1 MIPDLSDKLSNIFL
15 QVTIKNVVEGS
26 VASKLTGYFILN
38 DEKYNFSAI
47 AFGRI
52 GGHNISI
59 KVSNTSLQKMKKVQ
73 LDPEIVLLI
82 VQRKIIEGDFKIEEK
97 KDKVQKLS

>member
-1 MIPDLSDKLSNIFL
+1 MIPDLSDKLSNIYL

-26 VASKLTGYFILN
+26 IASKLTGYFILN
-38 DEKYNFSAI
+38 DDKYNFSAI

-59 KVSNTSLQKMKKVQ
+59 KVSNTSLLKMKKVQ
-73 LDPEIVLLI
+73 LDPEIVLLL
-82 VQRKIIEGDFKIEEK
+82 VQRKIIEGDFKIEKK
-97 KDKVQKLS
+97 KDRFEKLS

>member
-1 MIPDLSDKLSNIFL
+1 MIPDLSDKLSNIYL

-26 VASKLTGYFILN
+26 IASKLTGYFILN
-38 DEKYNFSAI
+38 DDKYNFSAI

-59 KVSNTSLQKMKKVQ
+59 KVSNTSLLKMKKVQ
-73 LDPEIVLLI
+73 LDPEIVLLL

-97 KDKVQKLS
+97 KDKFEKLS

>member
-1 MIPDLSDKLSNIFL
+1 MIPDLSDKLSNIYL

-59 KVSNTSLQKMKKVQ
+59 KVSNTSLLKMKKVH
-73 LDPEIVLLI
+73 LDPEIVLLL

-97 KDKVQKLS
+97 KDKFEKLS